1 MKRQTVVVLFLLL
14 QLLSKSAAVLH
25 AQEIVDI
32 SVDVVPP
39 YSSRFSYYQEANI
52 ILVTLNWIP
61 SPNNPLDMLPVRL
74 AARVE
79 QLDGDIRVWT
89 SSNLPMIELPR
100 GIPYIVRTSDVSQM
114 IDANNISTEGI
125 DYQSLITGDRLPEGD
140 YRLCVYALDPVTGD
154 TISTA
159 DRVRCANILI
169 RYSTPPQLVWPCGS
183 SGDVVVYH
191 GDEIEFRWAPVFDGT
206 LDVLYELTIEDV
218 IDGDTRDPE
227 VILRESPDRWHFN
240 RAGILTPRASVPY
253 FEYRL
258 AESDRFVWQ
267 VRAYTSDETVA
278 FENDGRSEVC
288 QFRLNTIGRD
298 DEGVDLVY
306 PNCLFASDDE
316 QCIADRVPPFV
327 IRVDQNSPP
336 RDILLTIQ
344 DLGRVDGS
352 APTRGSQS
360 YYAFDVD
367 LPLSEEVIL
376 LNAPADHA
384 LSALCEGDNY
394 EFEPGHRYMWRV
406 ELEQPSDEG
415 EEPRRDL
422 QAEATVVC
430 LPELECIYPP
440 NSAEIDRFETRSA
453 EFALR
458 IEPRPTSIT
467 GSIPTHPAD
476 CQVRIIRID
485 TPSPTVVLD
494 QPVVAEFPPG
504 VNQVLID
511 QAFPNL
517 SPGVY
522 KIEARWLAYPALVAL
537 SEFTITGGAE
547 ECLTVEGIFPEHHAS
562 VPGLAVAEEPSFSI
576 RVSPNFDE
584 SSLISGEFKLWYKE
598 PEDEDWTEIYA
609 GLPSATY
616 YFDELNVR
624 ERSSSGIVYADFVPR
639 TTDGQP
645 IDFRLGDEC
654 VWQVEL
660 VVDPER
666 ARMDGVIC
674 EFDGYKSINYHFTVG
689 ERPGVASDDSLVG
702 GDERRT
708 DDGVPGEREDQPI
721 VVECNPS
728 SANQVAIVRHD
739 AVADTLRIGGA
750 RLHWDRRECRFNERH
765 ELSGI
770 GHAFYRGKGYVVE
783 FENLVLNSDNE
794 VIRGQAN
801 VQSQSVPGLVDGI
814 GQEAELNAEQIR
826 RVKQIWQLGGNL
838 YETATDNI
846 RVPFGVDLDFGNPDN
861 SEPGGWAF
869 KATTVRLVFEPTL
882 VRYDEVI
889 AVRVPMTTA
898 EGPDFNWFGVY
909 AQGIPMC
916 ETEDAEWLAA
926 YRLYEDI
933 QVTLPEAGNT
943 TFRIRGSAPENLT
956 NDYVLEPGDGTAILA
971 SHRGFEQFHIEGD
984 LTLPR
989 SVVVP
994 LDGNNAESWAPA
1006 ASGQVTVR
1014 GMYDV
1019 MLSGRADVSDPSQT
1033 LAGGMYL
1040 AFDLP
1045 PCIIANTSAKLQ
1057 AERAVLDLSNYWTPA
1072 STGTSDLTFDLVGR
1086 VVIPSEPRPVAAYDP
1101 DWRGFHVGQGAVM
1114 IPGFGDIAF
1123 GVTNAYWGSPVS
1135 MSIFAAPHL
1144 ETRLF
1149 DTLHVRLDT
1158 IDFEIDH
1165 GNFERARV
1173 MTSLSLPGT
1182 NSGRAHLDLTYH
1194 QVPDDSAWDGGAA
1207 FSARL
1212 HASPGTRF
1220 GLTDYAEFT
1229 LADGSAAAITAV
1241 AHPPA
1246 GQSPFTVQFDLS
1258 GTLGLVR
1265 RSDDNPVF
1273 KLAGIEFEHFRYA
1286 SDGRGIEAPRITY
1299 LGRNVGRGNSGESEG
1314 GGGESEEESAEPSST
1329 VDNQQA
1335 GGFPISLDDID
1346 FEFRNGGRSLWIG
1359 ADVDVALTGTESGPQ
1374 FGGTLGIGLEGD
1386 LIVRDGIP
1394 QWQADRLSLDSL
1406 RIAYESDP
1414 FTVQGSVGFVE
1425 NDPALGTGFAGQ
1437 VNADIVEM
1445 FTGEASAQFGKRDGF
1460 RYWRVAASADLTE
1473 PIPVGPL
1480 GIYGF
1485 IGGAYSHMSA
1495 SAEQNSQGIITGI
1508 RFTPTP
1514 DNVFGVTAGVHIGV
1528 LGNPESFHA
1537 KPQLRAEF
1545 EGAGVREIVLDGTGW
1560 MMCDLEDECNGPDDS
1575 KVSLSLRMDFLEDR
1589 FHGMIAGNVNLEPLL
1604 VIEAP
1609 PGSVDVLFEPGNW
1622 HVHVGRG
1629 PFGVPL
1635 ESPLAATFLPGILD
1649 LNMSSYVMAGNHMDM
1664 VVGGIPVRVGGFAA
1678 GVRTELDFDQTFL
1691 IIYGSI
1697 HSEFQAEA
1705 AIIKTSGEIRDCL
1718 RGANGWYAMA
1728 DLRAALEAELGIDVD
1743 TWFYS
1748 GRVALIDAALAFD
1761 LSMGGPNPTY
1771 LDGDGRGRAR
1781 LLGGLIRTS
1790 FHYHFHLGD
1799 DLPEHCLAE
1808 LRDAFLMP
1816 APIVSVS
1823 PTPNSSDISCF
1834 TTIGLGFSVP
1844 MGEEI
1849 SIDRET
1855 GEDPLIARVRLQE
1868 PLDVR
1873 ASTGASVPGQIR
1885 FYDGDYRAEWE
1896 SDGTVLES
1904 QERYTVRAV
1913 AIGEKFEDG
1922 EWREIRR
1929 QDTSWS
1935 FTAGERPRYIDS
1947 PQLVYARYPEDRQ
1960 YYSYTEGHEGRHYV
1974 FSHWNLD
1981 YMLRDLSAGQSLVA
1995 QYVDDTRQV
2004 TEHDLDYEQFQGV
2017 CGSKLLVNNISLS
2030 PNRRYHLRMIKRTD
2044 LRERGL
2050 TGIPVED
2057 VAGQLGSRLGQP
2069 RVQPR
2074 LSGVRNVTSTV
2085 GETVFQRRE
2094 GNALSRVVRN
2104 GGVVDTVVFDWYFR
2118 TGQFVDFEEKARSGS
2133 LRHPRRVWDFV
2144 VSDLVMPEP
2153 IDDHITS
2160 LVFRRQPGSSVAQG
2174 RDWLSGIDR
2183 QYRWPRQIE
2192 ALRTALGP
2200 DDAERVWPFVTTVR
2214 DPLATFPNMTYADM
2228 TTQFEFE
2235 GSGHSPRRLQP
2246 HELQFE
2252 AIATPPW
2259 RPVGAPPWGQP
2270 RLRNDGVLPAPPRN
2284 ESATLSYL
2292 NAVSDLSQTRWGFQQ
2307 ALSTVGAQLSP
2318 NSRTKIEEF
2327 VSGAV
2332 SPIPAGIYST
2342 ALVQK
2347 SVNWRCQDIAMR
2359 QMGNN
2364 LRQAA
2369 ILRNLE
2375 RVSATGMNT
2384 ADFGEFTCGSPIG
2397 IRVFALPL
2405 EVHE

>member
-1 MKRQTVVVLFLLL
+1 MKRLIVAALAFFLQAVPETASIL
-14 QLLSKSAAVLH
+14 Q
-25 AQEIVDI
+25 AQEIVNI
-32 SVDVVPP
+32 SVNVVPP
-39 YSSRFSYYQEANI
+39 FSARFSYYQEANV
-52 ILVTLNWIP
+52 ILITMNWTP
-61 SPNNPLDMLPVRL
+61 SPNNTLEVLPVKL
-74 AARVE
+74 AARVD
-79 QLDGDIRVWT
+79 QLDGDIQVWT

-100 GIPYIVRTSDVSQM
+100 NAPFIVRATDVSQM

-125 DYQSLITGDRLPEGD
+125 EYQSLVTGDRLPEGD
-140 YRLCVYALDPVTGD
+140 YRLCVYALDPVTED
-154 TISTA
+154 TISSA

-169 RYSTPPQLVWPCGS
+169 EYSTPPQLVSPCEE
-183 SGDVVVYH
+183 SGGLIVYH
-191 GDEIEFRWAPVFDGT
+191 GDDIQFRWTPVFDGT
-206 LDVLYELTIEDV
+206 LDVLYELIVEDV
-218 IDGDTRDPE
+218 VLGDTREPE
-227 VILRESPDRWHFN
+227 VILQESRGSWKFDPDPVT
-240 RAGILTPRASVPY
+240 TPFAIMPY
-253 FEYRL
+253 HEYRF
-258 AESDRFVWQ
+258 AESDQFVWQ
-267 VRAYTSDETVA
+267 VRAYRLDETVA

-288 QFRLNTIGRD
+288 QFGLSTIGRD

-306 PNCLFASDDE
+306 PNCLFASDEE
-316 QCIADRVPPFV
+316 QCIADRIPPFV

-344 DLGRVDGS
+344 DLGGVDGS
-352 APTRGSQS
+352 GPTRGSQS
-360 YYAFDVD
+360 YYAFDAT

-376 LNAPADHA
+376 LNAPAGHVMD
-384 LSALCEGDNY
+384 ALCEGDNY

-406 ELEQPSDEG
+406 ELEQPTDER

-430 LPELECIYPP
+430 LPELACIYPP
-440 NSAEIDRFETRSA
+440 NGAEIDRFETRSA
-453 EFALR
+453 EFELR
-458 IEPRPTSIT
+458 IEPRPTSVT
-467 GSIPTHPAD
+467 GTIPTHPAD
-476 CQVRIIRID
+476 CQLRIIRID

-494 QPVVAEFPPG
+494 QLVVAEFPVG
-504 VNQVLID
+504 DNQILLD

-517 SPGVY
+517 APGNY
-522 KIEARWLAYPALVAL
+522 QIEARWLAYPDLAAS
-537 SEFTITGGAE
+537 SEFTITDGAD
-547 ECLTVEGIFPEHHAS
+547 ECLTVEGVFPVDHAS
-562 VPGLAVAEEPSFSI
+562 VPGLAVAEEPSFSVRI
-576 RVSPNFDE
+576 SPNFNE
-584 SSLISGEFKLWYKE
+584 ASLVSGEFKLWHKD
-598 PEDEDWTEIYA
+598 PEDEDWREIYR
-609 GLPSATY
+609 GRPDATY
-616 YFDELNVR
+616 FFDRLEIR
-624 ERSSSGIVYADFVPR
+624 ERTPSGILYADFVPR
-639 TTDGQP
+639 TPDGRP
-645 IDFRLGDEC
+645 VDFRLGDEC

-660 VVDPER
+660 VVDPTS
-666 ARMDGVIC
+666 ARTDGVIC
-674 EFDGYKSINYHFTVG
+674 EEDGYSSIYYHFTVG
-689 ERPGVASDDSLVG
+689 ERPGLVSEDSLG
-702 GDERRT
+702 GSEERSHDGDTDRDTDERT
-708 DDGVPGEREDQPI
+708 P
-721 VVECNPS
+721 VVECNPPS
-728 SANQVAIVRHD
+728 SNQAPISRHD

-750 RLHWDRRECRFNERH
+750 RLLWNRPECRFNERH
-765 ELSGI
+765 ELSGV
-770 GHAFYRGKGYVVE
+770 GHVLYRGKGYLVE
-783 FENLVLNSDNE
+783 FDNLVLNSDNE
-794 VIRGQAN
+794 VIRGQAI
-801 VQSQSVPGLVDGI
+801 VQSLSVPGLVDNI
-814 GQEAELNAEQIR
+814 GREVELNAEQIR
-826 RVKQIWQLGGNL
+826 RVKQIWQVGGNL
-838 YETATDNI
+838 YDTATDNI
-846 RVPFGVDLDFGNPDN
+846 RVPYGIDLDFGNPDN

-869 KATTVRLVFEPTL
+869 KATTVRLAFEPNL
-882 VRYDEVI
+882 VKYDEVI

-898 EGPDFNWFGVY
+898 EGPDFNWIGVY
-909 AQGIPMC
+909 AQNIPMC
-916 ETEDAEWLAA
+916 ETEDAEWLVA

-933 QVTLPEAGNT
+933 QVTFPEAGNT
-943 TFRIRGSAPENLT
+943 TFRIRGSAAEDLT

-971 SHRGFEQFHIEGD
+971 SHRGFEQFHIEGE

-994 LDGNNAESWAPA
+994 LEGDNAESWTPA

-1019 MLSGRADVSDPSQT
+1019 MLSGRVDESDPSQT

-1045 PCIIANTSAKLQ
+1045 PCMIATTSAKLQ

-1072 STGTSDLTFDLVGR
+1072 STGTSDVTFDFLGR
-1086 VVIPSEPRPVAAYDP
+1086 VVIPSEPRPVAAYEP
-1101 DWRGFHVGQGAVM
+1101 EWRGFYVGQGAVM
-1114 IPGFGDIAF
+1114 VPGVGEIAF
-1123 GVTNAYWGSPVS
+1123 GVSNAYWGSPVS
-1135 MSIFAAPHL
+1135 MSIFAAPHF
-1144 ETRLF
+1144 ETKLF

-1158 IDFEIDH
+1158 VDFEIDH

-1207 FSARL
+1207 LSARL
-1212 HASPGTRF
+1212 YASPGTKF

-1229 LADGSAAAITAV
+1229 LADGSAAAVTAV

-1246 GQSPFTVQFDLS
+1246 GQSPYTVQFDLS
-1258 GTLGLVR
+1258 GTLGLVK
-1265 RSDDNPVF
+1265 RSDDNTVF

-1299 LGRNVGRGNSGESEG
+1299 LGRNLEQGDGDESEDTEG
-1314 GGGESEEESAEPSST
+1314 DSDEDPEEALSMG
-1329 VDNQQA
+1329 DNQQA
-1335 GGFPISLDDID
+1335 GGFPIGLEDID
-1346 FEFRNGGRSLWIG
+1346 FEFRNGGRSLRVS
-1359 ADVDVALTGTESGPQ
+1359 AAVDVALTGSESGPQ
-1374 FGGTLGIGLEGD
+1374 FGGTLGLGLEGD
-1386 LIVRDGIP
+1386 LSVTDGIP
-1394 QWQADRLSLDSL
+1394 QWQADRLDIDSL

-1425 NDPALGTGFAGQ
+1425 DDPVWGTGFSGQ
-1437 VNADIVEM
+1437 VSAEIVEM
-1445 FTGEASAQFGKRDGF
+1445 FTGEASAQFGKRDNY
-1460 RYWRVAASADLTE
+1460 RYWRVTASADLSE
-1473 PIPVGPL
+1473 PIPAGPL
-1480 GIYGF
+1480 GVYGF
-1485 IGGAYSHMSA
+1485 MGGAYSHMN
-1495 SAEQNSQGIITGI
+1495 AETERNAEGIITGI
-1508 RFTPTP
+1508 EFTPTP

-1545 EGAGVREIVLDGTGW
+1545 EDAGVREIVLDGTGW

-1629 PFGVPL
+1629 PFGAPL
-1635 ESPLAATFLPGILD
+1635 ESPLTATFLPGILD

-1705 AIIKTSGEIRDCL
+1705 AIMKTTGEIRDCL

-1748 GRVALIDAALAFD
+1748 GRIALIDAALAFD
-1761 LSMGGPNPTY
+1761 ISMGGPNPTY

-1823 PTPNSSDISCF
+1823 PTPNSSDVSCF

-1849 SIDRET
+1849 LIDRGT
-1855 GEDPLIARVRLQE
+1855 GEEPLIARVRLQE
-1868 PLDVR
+1868 PLDVS
-1873 ASTGASVPGQIR
+1873 ASNGASVPGQIR

-1904 QERYTVRAV
+1904 RERYTVRAV

-1935 FTAGERPRYIDS
+1935 FTTGERPRFIDS
-1947 PQLVYARYPEDRQ
+1947 PQMVYARYPEDRQ

-1981 YMLRDLSAGQSLVA
+1981 YLLRDLSAGQSLIA

-2004 TEHDLDYEQFQGV
+2004 TEYDLNYEQFQGA
-2017 CGSKLLVNNISLS
+2017 CGSQLLVNDISLS
-2030 PNRRYHLRMIKRTD
+2030 PNRRHHLRMIKRTD

-2050 TGIPVED
+2050 AGVPVED
-2057 VAGQLGSRLGQP
+2057 LAEQVGGRLGQP

-2074 LSGVRNVTSTV
+2074 LSGVRNVTNTV

-2104 GGVVDTVVFDWYFR
+2104 AGVVDTVLFEWYFR
-2118 TGQFVDFEEKARSGS
+2118 TGQFADFEEKARSAS
-2133 LRHPRRVWDFV
+2133 LRHSRRLWDFV
-2144 VSDLVMPEP
+2144 VSDLIMPEP

-2160 LVFRRQPGSSVAQG
+2160 LVFRRQPGSSVGQG

-2183 QYRWPRQIE
+2183 QYRWPRQFE
-2192 ALRTALGP
+2192 TLQSALGP
-2200 DDAERVWPFVTTVR
+2200 SDSRLIWPLVTTNR
-2214 DPLATFPNMTYADM
+2214 DPLASFPNMTYADI
-2228 TTQFEFE
+2228 TTPFEFE
-2235 GSGHSPRRLQP
+2235 GSGYSPRRLQP

-2252 AIATPPW
+2252 TITAPQW
-2259 RPVGAPPWGQP
+2259 RPAGSPPWGQP
-2270 RLRNDGVLPAPPRN
+2270 RTPIGGVLPASSPS
-2284 ESATLSYL
+2284 ETATHSIL
-2292 NAVSDLSQTRWGFQQ
+2292 NANSDFVQTRWRFQQ
-2307 ALSTVGAQLSP
+2307 ALLTVGWQLSP
-2318 NSRTKIEEF
+2318 ESRAKIEEF
-2327 VSGAV
+2327 VSPAE
-2332 SPIPAGIYST
+2332 SPIPAGLYS
-2342 ALVQK
+2342 AFFVQK
-2347 SVNWRCQDIAMR
+2347 SVNWRSQDIAMR
-2359 QMGNN
+2359 PMANN
-2364 LRQAA
+2364 LRQTS
-2369 ILRNLE
+2369 IMRNLE
-2375 RVSATGMNT
+2375 GVSDSGISS
-2384 ADFGEFTCGSPIG
+2384 ADFGEFTCRSPIG
-2397 IRVFALPL
+2397 IRSIVLPL
-2405 EVHE
+2405 EVRE